1 MIHSVMPLQ
10 VANWLLS
17 TRKESEENNGCKE
30 ETSHFVGKGEIDD
43 PNNYRGI
50 ALMSCPLKILT
61 AIINN
66 RIVTHTFHL
75 LPNEQHGFRRPKME
89 NVSIL
94 YADIV
99 GFTKMSSNKT
109 AEHLVGLL
117 NDLFGRFDLL
127 CSENGCEKIA
137 TLGDCYYCVS
147 GCPEPQLHHANCCVE
162 LGLGMIKT
170 IKEFDEDT
178 NEQVDMRVGVHTGT
192 VLCGIVGTCRFKFDV
207 WSNDVGFANIM
218 ESTGKPGLVHI
229 SEVTYNFIK
238 DNYFVEEGEILN
250 DAGFLMLDM
259 KTYFITERKTVL
271 PLFIPQEFPSNQ
283 LDGNKSTCE
292 GGPKINILSSQDDFQ
307 KNPFSES
314 EELKAE
320 QKLMLYNENKVKPT
334 MQNLPGQTVVSLSQ
348 TALNYI
354 NSRKDSG
361 IRSDHSS
368 LPDASIHLSLI
379 ENMAMSKF
387 LTDENLH
394 TREICG
400 HRVSGY
406 YTSSLPSVA
415 EIQRTS
421 LTVPHSFCDAENHSN
436 RDSFSVDPSLTFNE
450 SLVRAR
456 NLRKQSDLQKLRTV
470 TEKYNEL
477 KKIVIMQVENY
488 KKIKD
493 YINDKEMADIFV
505 ERKERENA
513 MIVHVREDTDL
524 NIDEVRNYI
533 TTDAPNVKKDQF
545 SLRKMGKEGI
555 ALLKCWIHIDCEIFG
570 DLYIIDEPINKSVS
584 WL

>member
-50 ALMSCPLKILT
+50 ALMS
-61 AIINN
+61 
-66 RIVTHTFHL
+66 
-75 LPNEQHGFRRPKME
+75 ME

-368 LPDASIHLSLI
+368 LPDASIHLVIDTGS
-379 ENMAMSKF
+379 S
-387 LTDENLH
+387 
-394 TREICG
+394 
-400 HRVSGY
+400 Y
-406 YTSSLPSVA
+406 Y
-415 EIQRTS
+415 
-421 LTVPHSFCDAENHSN
+421 
-436 RDSFSVDPSLTFNE
+436 
-450 SLVRAR
+450 
-456 NLRKQSDLQKLRTV
+456 LRK
-470 TEKYNEL
+470 
-477 KKIVIMQVENY
+477 
-488 KKIKD
+488 
-493 YINDKEMADIFV
+493 
-505 ERKERENA
+505 
-513 MIVHVREDTDL
+513 
-524 NIDEVRNYI
+524 
-533 TTDAPNVKKDQF
+533 
-545 SLRKMGKEGI
+545 
-555 ALLKCWIHIDCEIFG
+555 
-570 DLYIIDEPINKSVS
+570 
-584 WL
+584 

>member
-50 ALMSCPLKILT
+50 ALMS
-61 AIINN
+61 
-66 RIVTHTFHL
+66 
-75 LPNEQHGFRRPKME
+75 ME

-250 DAGFLMLDM
+250 DM

-368 LPDASIHLSLI
+368 LPDAITILESTPVSYIGSTKRQLDRRVVEHAVYVNIKHYIICTDDDSSDLFLETAEIVKYTLS
-379 ENMAMSKF
+379 KTG

-545 SLRKMGKEGI
+545 SLRKMGKEGS
-555 ALLKCWIHIDCEIFG
+555 KRR
-570 DLYIIDEPINKSVS
+570 P
-584 WL
+584 

>member
-50 ALMSCPLKILT
+50 ALMS
-61 AIINN
+61 
-66 RIVTHTFHL
+66 
-75 LPNEQHGFRRPKME
+75 ME

-250 DAGFLMLDM
+250 DM

-368 LPDASIHLSLI
+368 LPDAIYVNIKHYIICTDDDSSDLFLETAEIVKYTLS
-379 ENMAMSKF
+379 KTG

-545 SLRKMGKEGI
+545 SLRKMGKEGS
-555 ALLKCWIHIDCEIFG
+555 KRR
-570 DLYIIDEPINKSVS
+570 P
-584 WL
+584 